1 MESPAG
7 ESLKSVT
14 LACRLLFKP
23 IIEIEIIMAV
33 FYSAER
39 NVTSVGIGFRFSRR
53 WYMPLVTGI
62 ILTLLSQIQAGAA
75 VINAASP
82 SFGNVSTAIALAAN
96 GDTIVIPAGTATWTS
111 TLTIG
116 KAITLQGAGVGQTI
130 IKDGLTGTTLLMSW
144 AIPANFASRLT
155 GIEFQNVARTG
166 GIIVM
171 EFRGSNVNGS
181 TLRVDHC
188 SFNQIQGTVN
198 FETIIG
204 VVDHNTFVIAPVAS
218 AIRINDTQWND
229 PTQLSG
235 DKSWTDSPG
244 YGSSQFL
251 FIEDNTFSTLASTT
265 PAVTDAYDG
274 ARFVLRHNSFN
285 NCIPQNHGTESH
297 GRGRGCR
304 VWEIY
309 NNTFIGNGSNHF
321 IGGSRSGSVLF
332 HDNNISGYWGDQAA
346 FTFVNIRADYPWPF
360 WGAADGT
367 NVWDVNDP
375 TVYFTG
381 RAASASSGNTVTVSG
396 VSWTTNQ
403 WVDYVIR
410 RTTNL
415 GNVST
420 ATSEGIES
428 NTANT
433 ITYTSRTGSA
443 FPIRPLSFA
452 AGDTVEIRKVLKV
465 LDGVGVGSGSLIQG
479 STPTPPAGWNDQVTE
494 PCYSWNNVNELNHP
508 VNFGE
513 TSTGYLVKAGVN
525 YFNTPPPFS
534 YTPYTYPHPLVS
546 GAPAAPQ
553 NLHVTQ

>member
-1 MESPAG
+1 MESLAG

-23 IIEIEIIMAV
+23 IIEIIMAV

-39 NVTSVGIGFRFSRR
+39 NVTSVAIRFKSSRR
-53 WYMPLVTGI
+53 YMPLVAGVL
-62 ILTLLSQIQAGAA
+62 LTVLSQIQAGAA
-75 VINAASP
+75 TINAASP
-82 SFGNVSTAIALAAN
+82 SFADVSTAIALAAN
-96 GDTIVIPAGTATWTS
+96 GDTVVIPSGTATWTS
-111 TLTIG
+111 SLTIS

-130 IKDGLTGTTLLMSW
+130 IKDGLTGTTLLLSW

-155 GIEFQNVARTG
+155 GIEFQNGGRTG
-166 GIIVM
+166 GVIII
-171 EFRGSNVNGS
+171 EFRGSNINGS
-181 TLRVDHC
+181 TLRVDNC

-204 VVDHNTFVIAPVAS
+204 VVDHNAFVIAPVAS

-235 DKSWTDSPG
+235 DKSWTAPPG

-251 FIEDNTFSTLASTT
+251 FIEDNTFSSSASTA

-285 NCIPQNHGTESH
+285 NCIPENHGTESH

-304 VWEIY
+304 VMEIY
-309 NNTFIGNGSNHF
+309 NNTWVGNGSNRF
-321 IGGSRSGSVLF
+321 LGGHRSGSVLF
-332 HDNNISGYWGDQAA
+332 HDNNVSGYWGDNAIFGMA
-346 FTFVNIRADYPWPF
+346 NYRVDYPWPD
-360 WGAADGT
+360 WGQANAT
-367 NVWDVNDP
+367 SVWDVNDP
-375 TVYFTG
+375 TVHFTG
-381 RAASASSGNTVTVSG
+381 TAASPSTASPYTVTVTG
-396 VSWTTNQ
+396 ANWTTNQ
-403 WVDYVIR
+403 WVDYTIH

-415 GNVST
+415 GNVT
-420 ATSEGIES
+420 TVTSEGIVS

-433 ITYTSRTGSA
+433 ITYTSRLGSA
-443 FPIRPLSFA
+443 FPIPPLRFA
-452 AGDTVEIRKVLKV
+452 AGDKLEIRKLVKV

-479 STPTPPAGWNDQVTE
+479 SPPTPPPGWNDQVAE
-494 PCYSWNNVNELNHP
+494 PCYSWNNINELGHSVGFLPNTP
-508 VNFGE
+508 GFFIK
-513 TSTGYLVKAGVN
+513 SGVH
-525 YFNTPPPFS
+525 YFNNTSPPFS

-553 NLHVTQ
+553 NLHVNQ

>member
-53 WYMPLVTGI
+53 WYMPLVTGV

-229 PTQLSG
+229 PTQL
-235 DKSWTDSPG
+235 
-244 YGSSQFL
+244 
-251 FIEDNTFSTLASTT
+251 
-265 PAVTDAYDG
+265 
-274 ARFVLRHNSFN
+274 
-285 NCIPQNHGTESH
+285 
-297 GRGRGCR
+297 
-304 VWEIY
+304 
-309 NNTFIGNGSNHF
+309 
-321 IGGSRSGSVLF
+321 
-332 HDNNISGYWGDQAA
+332 
-346 FTFVNIRADYPWPF
+346 
-360 WGAADGT
+360 
-367 NVWDVNDP
+367 
-375 TVYFTG
+375 
-381 RAASASSGNTVTVSG
+381 
-396 VSWTTNQ
+396 
-403 WVDYVIR
+403 
-410 RTTNL
+410 
-415 GNVST
+415 
-420 ATSEGIES
+420 
-428 NTANT
+428 
-433 ITYTSRTGSA
+433 
-443 FPIRPLSFA
+443 
-452 AGDTVEIRKVLKV
+452 
-465 LDGVGVGSGSLIQG
+465 
-479 STPTPPAGWNDQVTE
+479 
-494 PCYSWNNVNELNHP
+494 
-508 VNFGE
+508 
-513 TSTGYLVKAGVN
+513 
-525 YFNTPPPFS
+525 
-534 YTPYTYPHPLVS
+534 
-546 GAPAAPQ
+546 
-553 NLHVTQ
+553 